1 MSIDFSTE
9 QTMARDSISRITG
22 DICSREYL
30 VRMDNEGRYPQEA
43 YDAWIEAGAFAMPFP
58 ELYGGLGGNVVDM
71 ALIMDTLAYVNY
83 DIAAA
88 YGVVLYTATTLLK
101 RGREEQKLHYLPK
114 IFDGSLRMSV
124 SISEP
129 QAGSDVSAIRTSAR
143 RDGDHWV
150 LNGQKVWATAA
161 GSKNNVIQLFARTD
175 ATLGP
180 RGGLTVFLVPNDTP
194 GVECRKL
201 DMLGRR
207 GTGTYEIF
215 LTDARVPADAVLG
228 EPNQGW
234 DILMACL
241 QTERLSTAAGYVGS
255 TRKVF
260 DLALAYAS
268 ERKQFGRPIGEFQAI
283 AHMLADMQTEQV
295 AGSLLMWNAVE
306 KMARGEDALREVTM
320 AKLYCSESYVRAAN
334 AGMQIM
340 GAAGYSMEY
349 EMQQHFRD
357 ARSTTIGAGS
367 SQMQRNLL
375 AGLMGLKVK

>member
-1 MSIDFSTE
+1 MIIDLSAE

-30 VRMDNEGRYPQEA
+30 ARMDKEGRYPQEVYTA
-43 YDAWIEAGAFAMPFP
+43 LVEAGAFAMPFP
-58 ELYGGLGGNVVDM
+58 ERYGGLGGNIVDM
-71 ALIMDTLAYVNY
+71 ALIVDTLAYVNY

-88 YGVVLYTATTLLK
+88 YAVVLYTATTLAK
-101 RGREEQKLHYLPK
+101 CGREDQKLHYLPK
-114 IFDGSLRMSV
+114 ILDGSMRMSV

-129 QAGSDVSAIRTSAR
+129 HAGSDVSAIRTSAR
-143 RDGDHWV
+143 RDGNDWI

-180 RGGLTVFLVPNDTP
+180 RNGLTVFLLPNDTP

-215 LTDARVPADAVLG
+215 LTDVRVPADAVLG
-228 EPNQGW
+228 EVNRGW

-241 QTERLSTAAGYVGS
+241 QTERLITAAGYVGS
-255 TRKVF
+255 TRRVF

-268 ERKQFGRPIGEFQAI
+268 ERKQFGKPIGEFQAI
-283 AHMLADMQTEQV
+283 GHMLADMQTEQE
-295 AGSLLMWNAVE
+295 AGSLLMWNAVR
-306 KMARGEDALREVTM
+306 KLARGEDALREVTM
-320 AKLYCSESYVRAAN
+320 AKLYCSETYVRAAN
-334 AGMQIM
+334 VGMQIM

-349 EMQQHFRD
+349 EMQQHYRD

-375 AGLMGLKVK
+375 ASLMGLKIK